1 MFGEIAKVNIHTSP
15 KGVQIYA
22 YLSINGK
29 RVQMIVINK
38 EDIQVTIRNYGGAG
52 VYNITIETWGS
63 ELDEQLYEMASVSG
77 LLKVNKY
84 DTNLSVNASDV
95 KAGENAT
102 ITIKINPK
110 DVKRGSNTYYKWC

>member
-1 MFGEIAKVNIHTSP
+1 
-15 KGVQIYA
+15 
-22 YLSINGK
+22 
-29 RVQMIVINK
+29 MIVINK

-102 ITIKINPK
+102 ITIK
-110 DVKRGSNTYYKWC
+110 